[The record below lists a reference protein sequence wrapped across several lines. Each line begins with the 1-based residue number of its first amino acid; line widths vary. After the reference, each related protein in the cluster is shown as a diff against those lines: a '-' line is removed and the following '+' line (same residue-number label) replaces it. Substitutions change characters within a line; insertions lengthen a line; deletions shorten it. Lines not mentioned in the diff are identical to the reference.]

1 MRKEWL
7 FSLGLTS
14 MILAGCSNQYTPAPA
29 PAQPAWTGPVVE
41 IPGVQPKYEPLVP
54 SANRD
59 YQVNGVNYKVV
70 TDASQFSQEGL
81 ATSYGSES
89 AGNLTASGEKFDP
102 NAYTAADPVLPIPSY
117 ARVTNLA
124 NGRRLVVRINDRGP
138 FTPGRIIDLSSAAAS
153 RLNISANTRVRV
165 DAITVAPD
173 GTLSGPGTVGTKVA
187 IQSYDLPARPN
198 LGGAPDMSST
208 SDGSTA
214 IPAQAPQDDSTAI
227 PAQAPQDSS
236 SVMPVSN
243 STLNSGSQTQGAPV
257 ENNGFLGA
265 PQPLASGTLE
275 SDTPAATPSSAT
287 ENHTAPASAAPAQT
301 ALPARHSTDVA
312 AAAATGTAASSA
324 SRGHYVVQVAAV
336 NNPKSAQQLQQ
347 KLSKEYGVSGHVQK
361 VSDSVYRVQLGG
373 YAERRQADA
382 LKQRL
387 SAGNVNGFV
396 TSAQ

>member
-14 MILAGCSNQYTPAPA
+14 MILAGCSNEYTPAPA

-59 YQVNGVNYKVV
+59 YQVNGVGYKVV
-70 TDASQFSQEGL
+70 TDASHFSQVGL

-138 FTPGRIIDLSSAAAS
+138 FTPGRIIDLSAAAAS
-153 RLNISANTRVRV
+153 RLNISDNTTVRV

-198 LGGAPDMSST
+198 LGGAPDMSS
-208 SDGSTA
+208 SASTA

-227 PAQAPQDSS
+227 PDQAPQGSS
-236 SVMPVSN
+236 NVMPVSN
-243 STLNSGSQTQGAPV
+243 STLNSGSPSQGAPV

-275 SDTPAATPSSAT
+275 SETPATPAATQSPAT
-287 ENHTAPASAAPAQT
+287 ESHTAQATAAPAQT
-301 ALPARHSTDVA
+301 ALPARHSTA
-312 AAAATGTAASSA
+312 AAAASA

-347 KLSKEYGVSGHVQK
+347 KLSNEYGVSGHVQQ
-361 VSDSVYRVQLGG
+361 VSDNIYRVQLGG
-373 YAERRQADA
+373 YAERSQADA

-396 TSAQ
+396 TSTQ